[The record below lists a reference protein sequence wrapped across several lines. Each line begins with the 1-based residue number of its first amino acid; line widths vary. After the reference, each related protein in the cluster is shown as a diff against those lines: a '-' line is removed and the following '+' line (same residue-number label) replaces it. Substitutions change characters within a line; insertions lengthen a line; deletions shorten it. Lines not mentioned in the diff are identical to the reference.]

1 MPIVDTKQ
9 SSNVHKS
16 AISWIKI
23 CVRATHRFFNF
34 HINWTTI
41 VGAFFLYAL
50 LSFTHFGLQ
59 NDCTHFIT
67 RFILMRSGV
76 DKIPLM
82 LRHMQNTRWIKMT
95 LLIIGDSTPLS
106 TRAHKQQKKAWGK
119 RIYRIRLFCGI
130 CYSLSLRAKSMILL
144 TSVEKHVFFI
154 LTHYC
159 S

>member
-106 TRAHKQQKKAWGK
+106 TRAHKQQKKHGEK
-119 RIYRIRLFCGI
+119 EYIGFV
-130 CYSLSLRAKSMILL
+130 YSAVFVIHCHFEQNRWFSWLL
-144 TSVEKHVFFI
+144 
-154 LTHYC
+154 
-159 S
+159 